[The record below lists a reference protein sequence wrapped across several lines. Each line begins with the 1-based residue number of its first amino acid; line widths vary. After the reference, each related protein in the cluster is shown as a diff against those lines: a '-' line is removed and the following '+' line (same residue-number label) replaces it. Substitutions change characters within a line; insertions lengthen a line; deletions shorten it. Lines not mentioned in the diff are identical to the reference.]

1 MSKTL
6 RTQPIDLVPLTRSV
20 MFVGDYFS
28 MITTI
33 TLHEQFRLEGE
44 DDDTFAVRLAG
55 QLIKE
60 HYGFDVAAVSTNSGV
75 MEEDQELEL

>member
-1 MSKTL
+1 MSLPEIDHIKLSKT
-6 RTQPIDLVPLTRSV
+6 V

-55 QLIKE
+55 EFIKE

-75 MEEDQELEL
+75 MEEDEELEL